1 VIALGLW
8 AAAAIWLFRRCRRL
22 TPLIVA
28 HAIYDIIRSLA
39 YEFPNNRPMGSIVG
53 LIVLSAGVLVIV
65 RAVQLM
71 SRGSG
76 LDRPLLTQRYP
87 PGEAPLSRIG

>member
-1 VIALGLW
+1 
-8 AAAAIWLFRRCRRL
+8 L

-28 HAIYDIIRSLA
+28 HAIYDIIGSLA
-39 YEFPNNRPMGSIVG
+39 YEFPNNRPTGSIVG

-76 LDRPLLTQRYP
+76 LDRPLLTQSYP